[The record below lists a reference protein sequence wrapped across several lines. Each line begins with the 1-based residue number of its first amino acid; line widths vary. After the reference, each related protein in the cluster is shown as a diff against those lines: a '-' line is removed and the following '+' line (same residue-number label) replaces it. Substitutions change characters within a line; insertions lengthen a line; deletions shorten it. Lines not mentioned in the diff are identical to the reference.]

1 MKSISSWKWLHLY
14 VHGGS
19 ALKKPHEERSLLWGI
34 LLSVLWFIWDNIWKV
49 ASLTVCVVDGEASM
63 EGNTNTAQRKM
74 ENTCKRKRCLH
85 YVQRK
90 TLNSCS
96 NAVFI
101 TSHSTRWLVIS
112 VVQKMNTRQLPH
124 RLFHALSLVLV
135 TFIFLSRVGN
145 MRPLTE
151 RKHHEQTESWSSQQH
166 SEELPSLT
174 CVKQRSHHLGRA
186 AHDSSVLTWPSLF
199 QIDDLTLSVSSR
211 FVHSVCCH
219 CVVYSLDGNEYG
231 S

>member
-85 YVQRK
+85 YVQTK
-90 TLNSCS
+90 TLNSFKRSFYHFTFDTLTCYISCS
-96 NAVFI
+96 ENEYTAA
-101 TSHSTRWLVIS
+101 ST
-112 VVQKMNTRQLPH
+112 Q
-124 RLFHALSLVLV
+124 ALSCSFSCTCYIHISEQSGKHASINWEEKSWTDWELKFTAAQWGAPFTDLRQTKVSSL
-135 TFIFLSRVGN
+135 
-145 MRPLTE
+145 
-151 RKHHEQTESWSSQQH
+151 RK
-166 SEELPSLT
+166 
-174 CVKQRSHHLGRA
+174 A